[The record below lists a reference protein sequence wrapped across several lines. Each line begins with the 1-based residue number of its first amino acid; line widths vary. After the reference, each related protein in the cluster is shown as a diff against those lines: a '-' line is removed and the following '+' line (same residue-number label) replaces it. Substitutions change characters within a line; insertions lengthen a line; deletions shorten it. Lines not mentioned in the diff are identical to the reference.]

1 MTVSVETRKVLEM
14 LAAGK
19 ITSDDAERLLNKLAA
34 VKEPAES
41 GAPENR
47 EGPGATSPRKYL
59 RIVVDGG
66 EGKDVNMRVPLGF
79 VRSGVGL
86 IGVLPPRVAQKLAD
100 KGFNLDVLSGLSG
113 DKLNEALNELCVDID
128 TNDGKSVRIFCE

>member
-1 MTVSVETRKVLEM
+1 MSVETRKVLEM

-19 ITSDDAERLLNKLAA
+19 ITSDDAERLLDKLAA

-41 GAPENR
+41 GTTENH
-47 EGPGATSPRKYL
+47 ESASATSTRKYL
-59 RIVVDGG
+59 RIVVDNG
-66 EGKDVNMRVPLGF
+66 EGKDVNMRVPLSF

-86 IGVLPPRVAQKLAD
+86 IGVLPPRVAQKLTD

-128 TNDGKSVRIFCE
+128 SNDGKHVRIFCE

>member
-1 MTVSVETRKVLEM
+1 MSVETRKVLEM

-19 ITSDDAERLLNKLAA
+19 ITPEDAERLLDKLAA

-41 GAPENR
+41 GATENQ
-47 EGPGATSPRKYL
+47 ESPSAASTRKYL
-59 RIVVDGG
+59 RIVVDSGD
-66 EGKDVNMRVPLGF
+66 GKDVNMRVPLGF

-86 IGVLPPRVAQKLAD
+86 IGVLPPKVAQKLAD

-113 DKLNEALNELCVDID
+113 DKLNDVLNELCVDID
-128 TNDGKSVRIFCE
+128 SNDGKHVHIFCE